1 MNRRMKSVWHV
12 PTLGLAWMLTAS
24 CATSL
29 NSDKASAG
37 FPGSTNTA
45 PKPMAGTGGSA
56 SVPGATPI
64 PAETEAA
71 LDFEQPH
78 AGEHFCY
85 VVNPDTNRVA
95 VIDAATLAIHS
106 EETGENPSYLETL
119 RGKDIAI
126 VLNTASNDASIIRTS
141 ASGSSTVTRVPLSAG
156 SNTIRVAPDGQ
167 HAIAFFD
174 AEKGGLGSSGS
185 FQDVNLISIAA
196 TGAEAD
202 ASTAIT
208 VGFRPNRVFFDDSL
222 KHAFVVTEDGVSV
235 IELGAKTQAGIAR
248 TLPLGPKSVSKKLD
262 VSVTPDGKYALS
274 RNPDS
279 SLIDLLD
286 LTTGA
291 LTTLDL
297 TELVV
302 RAGSA
307 NGSLPLVQGA
317 AGFSGQA
324 LAGAAGALMAGGSAA
339 VSGTG
344 GATQGGAFVAEV
356 SDLDLAESGEF
367 ALAVVRNA
375 GAAVRIPIPG
385 AFTDSAEARVVFI
398 PDEFIGSVTLTPN
411 GNQALLYTTAQ
422 ATVERLTVLDL
433 KQFTWQTRDLRKIIR
448 SVVITPDNSTAIVVH
463 DKAPGDPGD
472 AGLDPDLV
480 IDRSYGYSLVKLDT
494 NFSKLQTTA
503 ADVGPMSVM
512 PDGSSLFVLV
522 SGRNAHQGAP
532 DIQSFERVGLQDFIV
547 THVALG
553 STPLA
558 VGSVP
563 GALKAWVSQ
572 RHPDGRISFTD
583 FAANNIESVTGF
595 ELNSRVRE

>member
-1 MNRRMKSVWHV
+1 MNLRMKSVWHV

-45 PKPMAGTGGSA
+45 PKPIAGTGGSA
-56 SVPGATPI
+56 SVPGANPTTP
-64 PAETEAA
+64 ETEAV
-71 LDFEQPH
+71 LDFEQPR

-106 EETGENPSYLETL
+106 EETGEHPSYLETL

-126 VLNTASNDASIIRTS
+126 VLNAASNDASIIRTA
-141 ASGSSTVTRVPLSAG
+141 ASGSSTVTRVALSAG

-185 FQDVNLISIAA
+185 FQDVNLISISA
-196 TGAEAD
+196 TGTEAD
-202 ASTAIT
+202 TSSAIT
-208 VGFRPNRVFFDDSL
+208 VGFRPSRVFFDDSL

-235 IELGAKTQAGIAR
+235 IELGATTQAGIAR

-279 SLIDLLD
+279 NLLSLLD
-286 LTTGA
+286 LATGDVK
-291 LTTLDL
+291 TLDL
-297 TELVV
+297 SQLI
-302 RAGSA
+302 
-307 NGSLPLVQGA
+307 
-317 AGFSGQA
+317 A
-324 LAGAAGALMAGGSAA
+324 LTRAAGALAAGGSPA
-339 VSGTG
+339 VSGAG
-344 GATQGGAFVAEV
+344 GAPQIGAFAAEV
-356 SDLDLAESGEF
+356 SDLDLAQNGEF

-385 AFTDSAEARVVFI
+385 AFTAPTEARVVFI

-433 KQFTWQTRDLRKIIR
+433 KTFTWQTRDLRKIIR

-480 IDRSYGYSLVKLDT
+480 IDRSYGYSLLKLDT

-547 THVALG
+547 THVTLG
-553 STPLA
+553 STPLS

-572 RHPDGRISFTD
+572 RHPDGRITFTD
-583 FAANNIESVTGF
+583 FSAQNIESVTGF

>member
-1 MNRRMKSVWHV
+1 MIRRMKSVWHA
-12 PTLGLAWMLTAS
+12 PTLGLAWMLMAS

-29 NSDKASAG
+29 NGDKAGLVGYEGPADASG
-37 FPGSTNTA
+37 QPPG
-45 PKPMAGTGGSA
+45 GTGGSA
-56 SVPGATPI
+56 SVPGANPTTP
-64 PAETEAA
+64 ETETA
-71 LDFEQPH
+71 LEFEQPH

-106 EETGENPSYLETL
+106 EETGEHPSYLETL
-119 RGKDIAI
+119 QGKDVAI
-126 VLNTASNDASIIRTS
+126 VLNAASNDASIIRTA
-141 ASGSSTVTRVPLSAG
+141 ASGSSTVSRVALSAG
-156 SNTIRVAPDGQ
+156 SNTIRVTPDGK

-202 ASTAIT
+202 ASAAIT
-208 VGFRPNRVFFDDSL
+208 VGFRPSRVFFDDSL

-235 IELGAKTQAGIAR
+235 IELGATTQVGIAR
-248 TLPLGPKSVSKKLD
+248 TLSLGPKLISRKLD

-279 SLIDLLD
+279 SLLSLLD
-286 LTTGA
+286 LATGDVK
-291 LTTLDL
+291 TLDL
-297 TELVV
+297 SQLIVGA
-302 RAGSA
+302 RSA
-307 NGSLPLVQGA
+307 SLPPAQST
-317 AGFSGQA
+317 AGVSGQA
-324 LAGAAGALMAGGSAA
+324 LAGAAGSLAAGGSPA
-339 VSGTG
+339 VSGAG
-344 GATQGGAFVAEV
+344 GAPQSGAFAAEV
-356 SDLDLAESGEF
+356 SDLDLAQSGEF

-385 AFTDSAEARVVFI
+385 AFTAPAEARVVFI

-433 KQFTWQTRDLRKIIR
+433 KQLTWQTRDLRKIIR

-480 IDRSYGYSLVKLDT
+480 IDRSYGYSLLKLDT

-512 PDGSSLFVLV
+512 PDGSSLFILV
-522 SGRNAHQGAP
+522 SGRNAQQGAP

-547 THVALG
+547 THVTLG
-553 STPLA
+553 STPLS

-572 RHPDGRISFTD
+572 RHPDGRITFTD
-583 FAANNIESVTGF
+583 FAAQNIESVTGF

>member
-1 MNRRMKSVWHV
+1 MNRRIKTVWHV

-29 NSDKASAG
+29 NSDKTSSG
-37 FPGSTNTA
+37 FPGPTDPAPNST
-45 PKPMAGTGGSA
+45 AGTGGSA
-56 SVPGATPI
+56 SVAPPVIIAP
-64 PAETEAA
+64 ETEAV
-71 LDFEQPH
+71 LDFEPPH

-95 VIDAATLAIHS
+95 VIDATTLAIHS
-106 EETGENPSYLETL
+106 EETGEHPSYLETL
-119 RGKDIAI
+119 QGKDVAI
-126 VLNTASNDASIIRTS
+126 VLNTASNDASIIRT
-141 ASGSSTVTRVPLSAG
+141 APSGSSTVTRVPLSAG
-156 SNTIRVAPDGQ
+156 SNTIRVAPDGR

-185 FQDVNLISIAA
+185 FQDVNLITIAA
-196 TGAEAD
+196 SGAEVD
-202 ASTAIT
+202 TSASIT
-208 VGFRPNRVFFDDSL
+208 VGFRPSRVFFDDSM

-235 IELGAKTQAGIAR
+235 IELGVKNQAGIAR
-248 TLPLGPKSVSKKLD
+248 TLPLGPKSASKKLD

-274 RNPDS
+274 RSPDS

-286 LTTGA
+286 LTTGDVKA
-291 LTTLDL
+291 LDL
-297 TELVV
+297 TALLL
-302 RAGSA
+302 RAG
-307 NGSLPLVQGA
+307 LPNSPLPMAEGA
-317 AGFSGQA
+317 AGFPGQA
-324 LAGAAGALMAGGSAA
+324 GSAGALTAGGAPA
-339 VSGTG
+339 LSG
-344 GATQGGAFVAEV
+344 AGGAFVAEV

-367 ALAVVRNA
+367 AMAVVRNA

-385 AFTDSAEARVVFI
+385 AFTDPAEARTVFI

-433 KQFTWQTRDLRKIIR
+433 KQFSWQTRDLRKIIR
-448 SVVITPDNSTAIVVH
+448 SVVITPDSSTAIIVH

-480 IDRSYGYSLVKLDT
+480 IDRSYGYSLLKLDT
-494 NFSKLQTTA
+494 YFSKLQTTA

-532 DIQSFERVGLQDFIV
+532 DIQSFERVGLRDFIV
-547 THVALG
+547 THVTLG
-553 STPLA
+553 STPLS